1 MPDVIDAMKATLP
14 AGCQT
19 PQCRKGS
26 CSLSMNDAP
35 TNRVLIDLD
44 SDDAPVGRNQ
54 ERCDFIFVA
63 QGNDTRVAAL
73 ELKGG
78 KLDASEVVRQLR
90 AGARFAERIVPADAP
105 VRFAAI
111 AVHGGGIHRKER
123 VDLLKPQNRIT
134 FRGESGPVNLARCGD
149 TVDLALRSSGL
160 RP

>member
-1 MPDVIDAMKATLP
+1 M
-14 AGCQT
+14 Q
-19 PQCRKGS
+19 
-26 CSLSMNDAP
+26 DAP

-44 SDDAPVGRNQ
+44 SNDAPVRRNQ

-63 QGNDTRVAAL
+63 QANDTRVAAL

-90 AGARFAERIVPADAP
+90 AGARLAESIVPADAP

-123 VDLLKPQNRIT
+123 GDLLKPQNRIT

-149 TVDLALRSSGL
+149 TIDSALRKSGL

>member
-1 MPDVIDAMKATLP
+1 MK
-14 AGCQT
+14 
-19 PQCRKGS
+19 
-26 CSLSMNDAP
+26 DAP

-44 SDDAPVGRNQ
+44 SDDAPVRRNQ
-54 ERCDFIFVA
+54 ERCDYIFVA
-63 QGNDTRVAAL
+63 QANDTRVAAL

-90 AGARFAERIVPADAP
+90 AGARLAERIVPADAP

-123 VDLLKPQNRIT
+123 VDL
-134 FRGESGPVNLARCGD
+134 
-149 TVDLALRSSGL
+149 ALRSSGL